1 MYCDKCGHE
10 LQGFSLI
17 CPCCGGTYGE
27 PEPGAP
33 AEDEKPVEDA
43 KPVEEEKPAE
53 QEQPAGQIPP
63 VYIEQT
69 NGCAV
74 AGLVFAFLFPILG
87 LILSCL
93 GFKRSKLTGDKYRGV
108 AIAGIV
114 ISSILTLASLV
125 LIALLIVLM
134 IAIPAVAGGTAPPVI
149 EAFVQAIGEAF
160 AKAIE
165 QMFTGGTGG
174 TGGTETAEALF
185 AAVPFT

>member
-27 PEPGAP
+27 PEPDAPVEDEKP
-33 AEDEKPVEDA
+33 AEDEKPVED
-43 KPVEEEKPAE
+43 EKPAE

-114 ISSILTLASLV
+114 ISSILTLVSLV

-174 TGGTETAEALF
+174 TETAEALF
-185 AAVPFT
+185 AAVPFI